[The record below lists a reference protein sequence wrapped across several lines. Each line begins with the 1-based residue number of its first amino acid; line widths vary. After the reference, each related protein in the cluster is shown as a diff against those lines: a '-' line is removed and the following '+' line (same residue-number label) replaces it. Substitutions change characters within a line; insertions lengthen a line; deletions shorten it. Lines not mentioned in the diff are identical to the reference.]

1 MHGTISGF
9 DRNGLVAFE
18 AMENEGKKG
27 LDGEEEGEEVQ
38 QRKLEEEEGRKGTSK
53 GESSSLSTLLLFW

>member
-9 DRNGLVAFE
+9 ERNGLVAFE

-27 LDGEEEGEEVQ
+27 LDGEEELEVQ
-38 QRKLEEEEGRKGTSK
+38 QRKLEEEEVRKGTSK
-53 GESSSLSTLLLFW
+53 GESSSLSTLLLF